1 MNSWDVRAP
10 LPAAAL
16 LAYALVGEGGWPFRW
31 FVLAGLALWFGVT
44 AVTGVTAMLASAK
57 DDAEI
62 HHQSG
67 VARHR
72 SSWAEIL
79 TDAVRLGAAP
89 FLWLALAGFAA
100 AALGGD
106 GIPQPGALA
115 AVSLAVAALAFAAGL
130 TAYAVNV
137 RAVERRFRTR

>member
-16 LAYALVGEGGWPFRW
+16 LVFALFGQGDWPFKW
-31 FVLAGLALWFGVT
+31 LILAVLGLWFAVT
-44 AVTGVTAMLASAK
+44 AVTGLTAMLASAK

-62 HHQSG
+62 HHESG

-79 TDAVRLGAAP
+79 TDGLRLGAAP
-89 FLWLALAGFAA
+89 FLWLAVAGAVA
-100 AALGGD
+100 AALGAD
-106 GIPQPGALA
+106 AVPAPGVLA
-115 AVSLAVAALAFAAGL
+115 AVALTIGILAFAAGL
-130 TAYAVNV
+130 AAYAINV
-137 RAVERRFRTR
+137 RACERRFGTR

>member
-16 LAYALVGEGGWPFRW
+16 LAYAVFGDGDWPFRW
-31 FVLAGLALWFGVT
+31 FVLAGLALWFAVT

-62 HHQSG
+62 HHESG
-67 VARHR
+67 VARQR
-72 SSWAEIL
+72 SSWGEIL
-79 TDAVRLGAAP
+79 TDGVRLGAAP

-100 AALGGD
+100 AALGAD
-106 GIPQPGALA
+106 GIPQPAT
-115 AVSLAVAALAFAAGL
+115 LAVVALGVAVLAFAAGL
-130 TAYAVNV
+130 TAYAINL